1 MGLNHGW
8 LVQLMLLVSLANAG
22 WPETINLAGMQRTLS
37 QMMTKEFLLIS
48 RGTSVAEYKVK
59 LQESMSSFNSTL
71 YGLMTGDPARDIIPA
86 PNSQVVTA
94 LQKVLVEWLPMEE
107 LLRTNVDT
115 VRRSDG
121 TIDMPVLEELN
132 SRNVP
137 LLDTSNAVVKALVD
151 AAQVS
156 GETTNGLVQDI
167 AGRQRTLIQ
176 RLAKGILLLSQGVA
190 MSFNME
196 ACRDTKSLFE
206 ASHEGI
212 IQGVPFAGLPVL
224 SDICT
229 LHQMRE
235 VSFYYQKLRPLLTGI
250 TNADTPSSSQTA
262 ADAVAEEVVE
272 LVDPLY
278 FSMVEAVKL
287 FGHENECSPAN
298 STTYDEWLAFF
309 STLSAQRLLTQR
321 SAQYFT
327 QVGLKVDVKNSQVEI
342 TVMLS
347 QASSNLRNLI
357 EGNKIRGIPAP
368 PSQSVV
374 DKLLDVAATWKTF
387 ESEMEAAVHLESVS
401 SIILN
406 RVELLA
412 KNILK
417 TLQDAEHLA
426 MPMVLN
432 SDVPAGAVEVG
443 VEQALAVSEMA
454 QSALHIIYDTDVA
467 ANWEHLNASRA
478 RIEASRWQLLQGTP
492 ATETSLG
499 IQKVT
504 DVCIVQ
510 QVKAAMDLYSQ
521 AELAALKVAH
531 GDNMEVDTM
540 IRMSH
545 LAVDALEN
553 IIPSLT
559 MGNGTCGNSTLA
571 AEEWQQLHLEVAHL
585 AALGAEVA
593 TEFLLFK
600 HGSSPNS
607 ERLDALVLELESTMR
622 RIMFGSFD
630 PPVAAPPTQSLFD
643 HILQKIE
650 PAFQQLIQAVAGDV
664 DETVLRHG
672 QDLTA
677 HAQSLQEQ
685 YFTRAAAA
693 DLVWPGQ
700 RVHLASSLESQAYQV
715 FQAAVLYSYDLA
727 TSDTALQEAI
737 DRFQLAL
744 NQLKDGGPGFAAI
757 LMPERQDLMTQW
769 GTVRDAWNQVLAYQ
783 ASGFQVS
790 DLRKIETTVDNLVL
804 EIQNLLPLLSIE
816 DVKSPDSFPWSAVI
830 YSIIGFV
837 ICSCCCFIVCVPWCM
852 RQNKR
857 RDAAK
862 TAERSERAAVADS
875 V

>member
-1 MGLNHGW
+1 MGLKHRW
-8 LVQLMLLVSLANAG
+8 LQLTLLVSLANAG

-71 YGLMTGDPARDIIPA
+71 YALMTGDPARDIIPA
-86 PNSQVVTA
+86 PNSQVANA

-107 LLRTNVDT
+107 LLRTNAET

-137 LLDTSNAVVKALVD
+137 LLHTSNAVVKALVD

-156 GETTNGLVQDI
+156 GETTSGLVQDI

-196 ACRDTKSLFE
+196 AYRDTKSLFE

-224 SDICT
+224 RDLCT

-262 ADAVAEEVVE
+262 ADAVAEEVVD

-287 FGHENECSPAN
+287 FSHENECSPAN

-309 STLSAQRLLTQR
+309 TTLSAQRLLTQR

-327 QVGLKVDVKNSQVEI
+327 QVGLKVDMKNSQVEI

-374 DKLLDVAATWKTF
+374 DKLLDVTATWKTF
-387 ESEMEAAVHLESVS
+387 ESELEAAIHLESVS
-401 SIILN
+401 TIILN

-417 TLQDAEHLA
+417 ALQEAEHLA
-426 MPMVLN
+426 MPMLLN
-432 SDVPAGAVEVG
+432 SDVPAAAVEVG

-454 QSALHIIYDTDVA
+454 QSALHIIYNMDVA
-467 ANWEHLNASRA
+467 ANWERLNASRA
-478 RIEASRWQLLQGTP
+478 TIEATRWQLLQGVP

-510 QVKAAMDLYSQ
+510 QVKVAMDLYSQ
-521 AELAALKVAH
+521 AEQAALKVAH
-531 GDNMEVDTM
+531 GDRMEVDTM

-545 LAVDALEN
+545 LAVGALEN

-607 ERLDALVLELESTMR
+607 ERLDALVLELESSLR

-630 PPVAAPPTQSLFD
+630 PPVAAPPTQSKFD
-643 HILQKIE
+643 HILQKID
-650 PAFQQLIQAVAGDV
+650 PTFQQLIQAVAGDL

-672 QDLTA
+672 QDLTR
-677 HAQSLQEQ
+677 HAESLQEQ
-685 YFTRAAAA
+685 YFTRALAA
-693 DLVWPGQ
+693 DPVWPGH
-700 RVHLASSLESQAYQV
+700 RVHLASGLEAQAYQV
-715 FQAAVLYSYDLA
+715 FQAVVLFSYDLV
-727 TSDTALQEAI
+727 TSETALQEVI
-737 DRFQLAL
+737 DRFQVAL
-744 NQLKDGGPGFAAI
+744 HQLRDGGDDFAAI
-757 LMPERQDLMTQW
+757 MMPERQDLMNQW
-769 GTVRDAWNQVLAYQ
+769 GTVQNAWDQVLAYQ
-783 ASGFQVS
+783 SSGFQVS
-790 DLRKIETTVDNLVL
+790 DLRKIEITVNNLVL
-804 EIQNLLPLLSIE
+804 EIQNLLPLLSVE
-816 DVKSPDSFPWSAVI
+816 DVKFPDSFPWSAVI

-837 ICSCCCFIVCVPWCM
+837 ICSCCCFIICVPWCL
-852 RQNKR
+852 RQSKR

-862 TAERSERAAVADS
+862 TVERSERAAVADS